1 MIYID
6 TSSFLKQFITEPE
19 SAAVDT
25 AVGAERTVIFTPLT
39 QLECEV
45 QLRTM
50 RIAREITAA
59 KERGLLAAIEALT
72 SKSPYLHRSPSAEL
86 LSAALRQHRKDAKV
100 QCRTLDRLH
109 LAAMEDL
116 GVRRLMTND
125 KRQANAAATFG
136 FEILV
141 PGAALS
147 P

>member
-6 TSSFLKQFITEPE
+6 TSSFLRQFITEPE
-19 SAAVDT
+19 SVAVDA
-25 AVGAERTVIFTPLT
+25 AVGAEETVIFTPLT

-50 RIAREITAA
+50 RIAREITAT
-59 KERGLLAAIEALT
+59 KERGMLAAMEALT
-72 SKSPYLHRSPSAEL
+72 SKSPYLRRSPSADL
-86 LSAALRQHRKDAKV
+86 LAAALRQHRKDAKV
-100 QCRTLDRLH
+100 QCRSLDRLH

-125 KRQANAAATFG
+125 KRQASAAATFG
-136 FEILV
+136 FEVVV
-141 PGAALS
+141 PGSAQS